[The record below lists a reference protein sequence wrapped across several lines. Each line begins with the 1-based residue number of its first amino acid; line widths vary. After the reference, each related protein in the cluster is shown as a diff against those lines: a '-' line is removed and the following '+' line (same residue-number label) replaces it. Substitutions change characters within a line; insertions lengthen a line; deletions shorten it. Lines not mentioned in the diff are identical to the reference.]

1 LEAWGGK
8 ERRGVVMGCC
18 IGGGKGKMRWFDLD
32 ALEPLEFT
40 RVGVLIGWLRAPRDT
55 YSDS

>member
-1 LEAWGGK
+1 
-8 ERRGVVMGCC
+8 MGCC